1 MVSVSLDN
9 ETVELWESL
18 PVGERSKRLREA
30 LKQASIVNER
40 DMLVEALRK
49 QIKHKD
55 KSLLTYQSA
64 LIRCK
69 CDFTKGCH
77 FEGNDF
83 YFHGGDE

>member
-1 MVSVSLDN
+1 MPSKYMVSVSLDN

-49 QIKHKD
+49 QIKSKN
-55 KSLLTYQSA
+55 KA
-64 LIRCK
+64 LQMMELEIANLQAFGVK
-69 CDFTKGCH
+69 
-77 FEGNDF
+77 E
-83 YFHGGDE
+83 